1 MSSLGNTREIR
12 LAVDLGWSNDVGC
25 SLLLSIGEFA
35 DEQISLSV
43 DGT

>member
-1 MSSLGNTREIR
+1 MGCHAWGMNEKSDSLLI
-12 LAVDLGWSNDVGC
+12 NDVGC

-43 DGT
+43 DGS